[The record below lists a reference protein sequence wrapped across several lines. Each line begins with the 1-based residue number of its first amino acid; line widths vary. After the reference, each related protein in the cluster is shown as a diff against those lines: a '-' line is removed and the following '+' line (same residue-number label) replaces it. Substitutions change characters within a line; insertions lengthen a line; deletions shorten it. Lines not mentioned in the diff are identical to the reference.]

1 MSNNTEHFDID
12 LVRQL
17 RELGATDITLPSGLR
32 AVFPATVVKTVAV
45 SEKVAK
51 VREKI
56 DPDADR
62 KKFYAQVLGA
72 DQHE

>member
-12 LVRQL
+12 LVKAL

-45 SEKVAK
+45 SEKIAK
-51 VREKI
+51 AREKV